1 MSEFSEKMGIEVGNA
16 FKSGY
21 NCSQSV
27 VLAFADMYGF
37 TQEQAARMAASFGGG
52 IGRMRIGHARN
63 ICGALVGCTM
73 VISTLIGRNTP
84 EEKPLKEIY
93 PVTKEFHDRFEK
105 EFGSTMCKD
114 LMPYEFN
121 TRDHLK
127 NCLKLTNRIGK
138 FLAEFLEEKGLL
150 TV

>member
-1 MSEFSEKMGIEVGNA
+1 MPVI
-16 FKSGY
+16 
-21 NCSQSV
+21 
-27 VLAFADMYGF
+27 FA
-37 TQEQAARMAASFGGG
+37 A
-52 IGRMRIGHARN
+52 
-63 ICGALVGCTM
+63 ALVGCTM